1 MLASAAPVSRR
12 ACTPGPGAVT
22 LARAPAR
29 GCQRR
34 PFSPDADGRPKTG
47 CRRLPLA
54 CQPSRYTSARPGMTH
69 RDGQS
74 MRRRIKSTYNAEY
87 ARSLELVDRRWLA
100 SRSSAYGLLGRT
112 GSSSLAREL
121 SECLSS
127 RCPPLLQL
135 SGQWPTMDVRRRA
148 AGCPDQRFGSIPGT
162 GYRRSAW

>member
-34 PFSPDADGRPKTG
+34 PFSPDADGRPRTG

-74 MRRRIKSTYNAEY
+74 MRRRIKSTHNADSV
-87 ARSLELVDRRWLA
+87 APGVASTDRTQAYRTP
-100 SRSSAYGLLGRT
+100 RSSTLLAPHHIAATCRVRVGDLLDVAQWDVSR
-112 GSSSLAREL
+112 LP
-121 SECLSS
+121 LSS
-127 RCPPLLQL
+127 RVHPGPRTLQN
-135 SGQWPTMDVRRRA
+135 
-148 AGCPDQRFGSIPGT
+148 GCRLQEKRPYESRN
-162 GYRRSAW
+162 